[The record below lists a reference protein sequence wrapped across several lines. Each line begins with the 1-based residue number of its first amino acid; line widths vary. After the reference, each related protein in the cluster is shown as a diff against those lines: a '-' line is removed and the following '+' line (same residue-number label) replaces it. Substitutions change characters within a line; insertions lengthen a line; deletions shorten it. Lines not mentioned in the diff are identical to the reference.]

1 LERKWYDLKILEF
14 LSPLWDTVKGV
25 LPLTLMLTFLQTV
38 VLRKTIESPKEFFA
52 GIVFTILGLHF
63 FLKGANMSLISLS
76 DSVGR
81 NIHVLNNRW
90 LIILIGFIIGYLGT
104 LVEPALKVL
113 AQQAE
118 DLSVGAIKSQML
130 VHGVAAG
137 FGLGLALGLY
147 RIMSGTP
154 FLKLLVP
161 LLLLVVAL
169 SFFTPEPFD
178 ALAIDSASA
187 TTGPVNIP
195 INMAIAIGLASVIKG
210 ADPLISGFGVVGLTS
225 LGAMVSVMIL
235 GIITRF

>member
-1 LERKWYDLKILEF
+1 
-14 LSPLWDTVKGV
+14 
-25 LPLTLMLTFLQTV
+25 
-38 VLRKTIESPKEFFA
+38 
-52 GIVFTILGLHF
+52 
-63 FLKGANMSLISLS
+63 
-76 DSVGR
+76 
-81 NIHVLNNRW
+81 
-90 LIILIGFIIGYLGT
+90 
-104 LVEPALKVL
+104 
-113 AQQAE
+113 
-118 DLSVGAIKSQML
+118 ML
-130 VHGVAAG
+130 VTAG
-137 FGLGLALGLY
+137 GGFAFGLALGLY

-178 ALAIDSASA
+178 ALASDAASA

-235 GIITRF
+235 VIITRF